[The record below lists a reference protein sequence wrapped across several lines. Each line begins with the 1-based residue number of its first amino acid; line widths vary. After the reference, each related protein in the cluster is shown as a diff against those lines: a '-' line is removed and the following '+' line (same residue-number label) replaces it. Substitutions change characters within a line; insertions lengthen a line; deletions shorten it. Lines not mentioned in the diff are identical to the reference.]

1 MLDGEAFGLGTER
14 STFAAQRLR
23 LLSRELRTSHSLSWV
38 VPSLSNPR
46 TTNSLQ
52 RLRAL

>member
-23 LLSRELRTSHSLSWV
+23 LLSRGIANVTQPVLGRPQPVQPQDH
-38 VPSLSNPR
+38 
-46 TTNSLQ
+46 
-52 RLRAL
+52 